1 MKNEV
6 ELLSPVGDFEC
17 LKAAVQNGANSVYFG
32 GNLFNARASASN
44 FGYDELEKAIDYC
57 ALRNVKTHLT
67 LNTLIKDSEFEDAV
81 LLAKKAYELG
91 IDALIVQDVG
101 LAQFLMKLF
110 PDLPIHASTQMTIH
124 NLEGVQEL
132 EKLGY
137 SRAVLSRELS
147 IHEIEYICANSN
159 IEIETFIHG
168 ALCISYSGQCFFSS
182 MVGGRSGNRG
192 RCAQPCRLPYEL
204 IEKEKIIDK
213 GYLIS
218 PRDLCALDFIPS
230 LIDAGVKCF
239 KIEGRLKSPEYVA
252 TVTKIYRKY
261 IDMYQSGKE
270 YKVDEKDL
278 TSLKQIFN
286 RGGFSTGHLSTKAN
300 HDLIFKEK
308 PNNMGLY
315 VGNVAGYNKLK
326 GHVKLLLNENL
337 AIGDSINFE
346 KENTKY
352 TISELMLNNS
362 NVPNAKIGSKVVIGR
377 MKGNIH
383 VGDKIYKL
391 TSKTQMDNAHSSYM
405 SEHVKLPVKCNITIK
420 KGEPVVMDAAIYGL
434 SDKLYKNIST
444 KIQSNLIPEKAINS
458 PITKERIT
466 TQIKKTG
473 DTPFEFKEININ
485 LDDDV
490 FLPSIKELNEIRRMA
505 LLKIENMITS
515 KVKRTP
521 LFDED
526 KLDTIYTKY
535 QNSYLNKMKS
545 SIHNAGTGIT
555 TSSMHSSET
564 KDKISSD
571 AQGTKPQKDIAIY
584 LNVIHTEFDYSKLS
598 KKYISSVYI
607 PLRFFMRK
615 EYAEALEKITS
626 NFKTYIYMP
635 AIIKAN
641 YKNVLKHGLEDFIDK
656 FNISGFVVSSLGDFV
671 LLEKYKKK
679 YEFIGNFSLN
689 SFNVNTINIYHSLG
703 IDKIIL
709 SPELNLHDIEQ
720 IVSIEDC
727 HMPLELI
734 VYGNMPIMKMNYCLL
749 GVSNKC
755 YPTCKMRCSTSNTYF
770 LRDRLGFQ
778 FRILPDNVQTVTTIF
793 NSKTTSITHID
804 TGINSLRIDL
814 LDETIDEI
822 NSIAE
827 AAYKVNK
834 LEGKQYT
841 YGNLNRDV

>member
-1 MKNEV
+1 MKNKL

-32 GNLFNARASASN
+32 GNVFNARASASN
-44 FGYDELEKAIDYC
+44 FDYDELEKAINYC

-67 LNTLIKDSEFEDAV
+67 LNTLIKDNEFEDAV

-147 IHEIEYICANSN
+147 IQEIEYICANTN

-192 RCAQPCRLPYEL
+192 RCAQPCRLPYDL

-213 GYLIS
+213 VYLIS

-252 TVTKIYRKY
+252 TVTRIYRKY
-261 IDMYQSGKE
+261 IDLYESGKE
-270 YKVDEKDL
+270 YKVDEKDV
-278 TSLKQIFN
+278 TELKQIFN
-286 RGGFSTGHLSTKAN
+286 RGGFSSGHLSTKAN
-300 HDLIFKEK
+300 HNLIYKEK

-337 AIGDSINFE
+337 AIGDNINFE

-377 MKGNIH
+377 MKGKIH
-383 VGDKIYKL
+383 IGDKIYKL
-391 TSKTQMDNAHSSYM
+391 SSKTQMDNAHNSYM

-420 KGEPVVMDAAIYGL
+420 KGEPVVMEALIYGL

-444 KIQSNLIPEKAINS
+444 KIISNLVPEKAINA
-458 PITKERIT
+458 PITKERIIS
-466 TQIKKTG
+466 QIKKTS
-473 DTPFEFKEININ
+473 DTPFEFEEINISM
-485 LDDDV
+485 DKDV
-490 FLPSIKELNEIRRMA
+490 FIPSIKELNEIRRMA
-505 LLKIENMITS
+505 LLKLENMIIA
-515 KVKRTP
+515 KVKRSAQ
-521 LFDED
+521 FNED
-526 KLDTIYTKY
+526 DLDGIYAKY
-535 QNSYLNKMKS
+535 QSGYLNKIKVVEEPRK
-545 SIHNAGTGIT
+545 N
-555 TSSMHSSET
+555 
-564 KDKISSD
+564 
-571 AQGTKPQKDIAIY
+571 IAIY
-584 LNVIHTEFDYSKLS
+584 LNVIHPEFDYSKLS

-615 EYAEALEKITS
+615 EYTEALEAITS

-641 YKNVLKHGLEDFIDK
+641 YKNVIKHGLEDFIDK
-656 FNISGFVVSSLGDFV
+656 FNISGFVISSLGDFV
-671 LLEKYKKK
+671 FLEKYKKK

-689 SFNVNTINIYHSLG
+689 SFNTNTINILHSLG
-703 IDKIIL
+703 IKRVTL
-709 SPELNLHDIEQ
+709 SPELNQHDIES
-720 IVSIEDC
+720 IVSVENG

-755 YPTCKMRCSTSNTYF
+755 YPTCKMRCSTENKYY

-822 NSIAE
+822 NNIAQS
-827 AAYKVNK
+827 AFKGNK
-834 LEGKQYT
+834 LDGKQYT

>member
-44 FGYDELEKAIDYC
+44 FDYDELEKAINYC

-137 SRAVLSRELS
+137 SRSVLSRELS
-147 IHEIEYICANSN
+147 IQEIEYICANSN

-213 GYLIS
+213 RYLLS

-230 LIDAGVKCF
+230 LIEAGVKCF

-252 TVTKIYRKY
+252 TVTRIYRKY
-261 IDMYQSGKE
+261 IDLYESGKE
-270 YKVDEKDL
+270 YKVDEKDV
-278 TSLKQIFN
+278 TELKQIFN
-286 RGGFSTGHLSTKAN
+286 RGGFSSGHLSTKAN
-300 HDLIFKEK
+300 HDLIYKEK

-337 AIGDSINFE
+337 AIGDNINFE

-362 NVPNAKIGSKVVIGR
+362 NVPNAKVGNKVVIGR

-383 VGDKIYKL
+383 IGDKIYKL
-391 TSKTQMDNAHSSYM
+391 SSKTQMDNAHNSYM

-420 KGEPVVMDAAIYGL
+420 KGEPVVMEAAIYGL
-434 SDKLYKNIST
+434 SDKLYKNSST
-444 KIQSNLIPEKAINS
+444 KIISNLVPEKAINA
-458 PITKERIT
+458 PITKERIIS
-466 TQIKKTG
+466 QIKKTG
-473 DTPFEFKEININ
+473 DTSFEFEEINISMDN
-485 LDDDV
+485 DI
-490 FLPSIKELNEIRRMA
+490 FIPSIKELNEIRRMA
-505 LLKIENMITS
+505 LLKLENIIIA
-515 KVKRTP
+515 KVKRISQ
-521 LFDED
+521 FSED
-526 KLDTIYTKY
+526 DLDGIYTKY
-535 QNSYLNKMKS
+535 QNSSLNKMKVVEEPRK
-545 SIHNAGTGIT
+545 N
-555 TSSMHSSET
+555 
-564 KDKISSD
+564 
-571 AQGTKPQKDIAIY
+571 IAIY
-584 LNVIHTEFDYSKLS
+584 LNVIHPEFDYSKLS

-615 EYAEALEKITS
+615 EYAEALETITS

-641 YKNVLKHGLEDFIDK
+641 YKNVIKHGLEDFIDK

-689 SFNVNTINIYHSLG
+689 SFNVNTINIYHNLG
-703 IDKIIL
+703 IKRVTL
-709 SPELNLHDIEQ
+709 SPELNLHDIEN
-720 IVSIEDC
+720 IVSIENG

-755 YPTCKMRCSTSNTYF
+755 YPTCKMRCSTENKYY

-793 NSKTTSITHID
+793 NSKTTCITHID

-827 AAYKVNK
+827 AAFKGNK

>member
-1 MKNEV
+1 MKNEL

-44 FGYDELEKAIDYC
+44 FDYDGLEKAINYC

-147 IHEIEYICANSN
+147 IQEIEYICANSN

-213 GYLIS
+213 GYLLS

-230 LIDAGVKCF
+230 LIEAGVKCF

-252 TVTKIYRKY
+252 TVTRIYRKY
-261 IDMYQSGKE
+261 IDLYESGKE
-270 YKVDEKDL
+270 YKVDEKDV
-278 TSLKQIFN
+278 TELKQIFN
-286 RGGFSTGHLSTKAN
+286 RGGFSSGHLSTKAN
-300 HDLIFKEK
+300 HDLIYKEK

-337 AIGDSINFE
+337 AIGDNINFE

-362 NVPNAKIGSKVVIGR
+362 NVPNAKVGNKVVIGR

-383 VGDKIYKL
+383 IGDKIYKL
-391 TSKTQMDNAHSSYM
+391 SSKTQMDNAHNSYM

-420 KGEPVVMDAAIYGL
+420 KGEPVVMEAAIYGL

-444 KIQSNLIPEKAINS
+444 KIISNLVPEKAINA
-458 PITKERIT
+458 PITKERIIS
-466 TQIKKTG
+466 QIKKTG
-473 DTPFEFKEININ
+473 DTSFEFEEINISMDN
-485 LDDDV
+485 DI
-490 FLPSIKELNEIRRMA
+490 FIPSIKELNEIRRMA
-505 LLKIENMITS
+505 LLKLENMIIA
-515 KVKRTP
+515 KVKRISQ
-521 LFDED
+521 FSED
-526 KLDTIYTKY
+526 DLDGIYTKY
-535 QNSYLNKMKS
+535 QNSSLNKMKVVEEPRK
-545 SIHNAGTGIT
+545 N
-555 TSSMHSSET
+555 
-564 KDKISSD
+564 
-571 AQGTKPQKDIAIY
+571 IAIY
-584 LNVIHTEFDYSKLS
+584 LNVIHPEFDYSKLS

-615 EYAEALEKITS
+615 EYAEALETITS

-641 YKNVLKHGLEDFIDK
+641 YKNVIKHGLEDFIDK

-689 SFNVNTINIYHSLG
+689 SFNVNTINIYHNLG
-703 IDKIIL
+703 IKRVTL
-709 SPELNLHDIEQ
+709 SPELNLHDIEN
-720 IVSIEDC
+720 IVSIENG

-755 YPTCKMRCSTSNTYF
+755 YPTCKMRCSTENKYY

-793 NSKTTSITHID
+793 NSKTTCITHID

-827 AAYKVNK
+827 AAFKGNK

-841 YGNLNRDV
+841 YGNLNREV

>member
-32 GNLFNARASASN
+32 GNLFNARVSASN
-44 FGYDELEKAIDYC
+44 FDYDELEKAINYC

-147 IHEIEYICANSN
+147 IQEIEYICANSN

-213 GYLIS
+213 GYLLS

-230 LIDAGVKCF
+230 LIEAGVKCF

-252 TVTKIYRKY
+252 TVTRIYRKY
-261 IDMYQSGKE
+261 IDLYESGKE
-270 YKVDEKDL
+270 YKVDEKDV
-278 TSLKQIFN
+278 TELKQIFN
-286 RGGFSTGHLSTKAN
+286 RGGFSSGHLSTKAN
-300 HDLIFKEK
+300 HDLIYKEK

-337 AIGDSINFE
+337 AIGDNINFE

-362 NVPNAKIGSKVVIGR
+362 NVPNAKVGNKVVIGR

-383 VGDKIYKL
+383 IGDKIYKL
-391 TSKTQMDNAHSSYM
+391 SSKTQMDNAHNSYM

-420 KGEPVVMDAAIYGL
+420 KGEPVVMEAAIYGL

-444 KIQSNLIPEKAINS
+444 KIISNLVPEKAINA
-458 PITKERIT
+458 PITKERIIS
-466 TQIKKTG
+466 QIKKTG
-473 DTPFEFKEININ
+473 DTSFEFEEINISMDN
-485 LDDDV
+485 DI
-490 FLPSIKELNEIRRMA
+490 FIPSIKELNEIRRMA
-505 LLKIENMITS
+505 LLKLENMIIA
-515 KVKRTP
+515 KVKRISQ
-521 LFDED
+521 FSED
-526 KLDTIYTKY
+526 DLDGIYTKY
-535 QNSYLNKMKS
+535 QNSSLNKMKVVEEPRK
-545 SIHNAGTGIT
+545 N
-555 TSSMHSSET
+555 
-564 KDKISSD
+564 
-571 AQGTKPQKDIAIY
+571 IAIY
-584 LNVIHTEFDYSKLS
+584 LNVIHPEFDYSKLS

-615 EYAEALEKITS
+615 EYAEALETITS

-641 YKNVLKHGLEDFIDK
+641 YKNVIKHGLEDFIDK

-689 SFNVNTINIYHSLG
+689 SFNVNTINIYHNLG
-703 IDKIIL
+703 IKRVTL
-709 SPELNLHDIEQ
+709 SPELNLHDIEN
-720 IVSIEDC
+720 IVSIENG

-755 YPTCKMRCSTSNTYF
+755 YPTCKMRCSTENKYY

-793 NSKTTSITHID
+793 NSKTTCITHID

-827 AAYKVNK
+827 AAFKGNK

-841 YGNLNRDV
+841 YGNLNREV